1 MTEWD
6 ARDYARISGLQQAM
20 AKEVLSLLSLRGSE
34 QVLDVGCGNG
44 HITAEI
50 AERVPQGSVI
60 GVDPSSEMI
69 AFANHHFCTAGRSN
83 LRFQVADAC
92 RLPFRDE
99 FDLVVSFNA
108 LHWIP
113 EPKQEEALRSLCAA
127 MKPEALG
134 HLRLVPAGKRKSL
147 ENVIEETRLSSR
159 WSGYF
164 QNVYD
169 PYLHLTPEQYGALA
183 ERNGL
188 RVLRLEMTDKAWDFG
203 SRAAFQAFAAVT
215 FVEWTQHLPDLERSA
230 FVNDV
235 LDRYRIVAEDRP
247 GEENTF
253 KFYQMDVTLAR
264 ADGARAST
272 SASTTA
278 EIVI

>member
-92 RLPFRDE
+92 RLPFR
-99 FDLVVSFNA
+99 
-108 LHWIP
+108 
-113 EPKQEEALRSLCAA
+113 
-127 MKPEALG
+127 
-134 HLRLVPAGKRKSL
+134 
-147 ENVIEETRLSSR
+147 
-159 WSGYF
+159 
-164 QNVYD
+164 
-169 PYLHLTPEQYGALA
+169 
-183 ERNGL
+183 
-188 RVLRLEMTDKAWDFG
+188 
-203 SRAAFQAFAAVT
+203 
-215 FVEWTQHLPDLERSA
+215 
-230 FVNDV
+230 
-235 LDRYRIVAEDRP
+235 
-247 GEENTF
+247 GE
-253 KFYQMDVTLAR
+253 
-264 ADGARAST
+264 
-272 SASTTA
+272 
-278 EIVI
+278 